1 MRAVCVVLIGEF
13 TESSIFSLMIY
24 LIGGPPRVG
33 KSRLARKITRE
44 KGISSVS
51 TDVLNNSLDEAFPQL
66 GIRDGSHSEIANRFF
81 PFLEQFVRFTNYQ
94 LPFYTV
100 EGDTLYPH
108 IIHQLQEKHE
118 VRACCLGNRNT
129 TRELL
134 LAHTGENDWV
144 SYQAEEEQL
153 KLAEWVS
160 ELSGEMEQACHKYRI
175 PYFEMNEG
183 FEGKIQAAF
192 DYLIG

>member
-1 MRAVCVVLIGEF
+1 MALAVMGLTDVFAHGVQVGYCQLSNGYIRIFVEHWHGNLSTPGQAGTMSITTTYGSTSVTQNLTPTGVINNTSYNNLSGCG
-13 TESSIFSLMIY
+13 SSISI
-24 LIGGPPRVG
+24 
-33 KSRLARKITRE
+33 
-44 KGISSVS
+44 ISSCS
-51 TDVLNNSLDEAFPQL
+51 GQ
-66 GIRDGSHSEIANRFF
+66 AN
-81 PFLEQFVRFTNYQ
+81 TY
-94 LPFYTV
+94 
-100 EGDTLYPH
+100 
-108 IIHQLQEKHE
+108 
-118 VRACCLGNRNT
+118 
-129 TRELL
+129 
-134 LAHTGENDWV
+134 NDWV